1 MQTQL
6 LRRNDEQCC
15 SGYGY
20 VSLTNLD
27 EHGKLS
33 YDMRVNSLL
42 EKNRGD
48 LLRIGEFAKLVGCSV
63 VSLRYYEEIGALV
76 PAFVDEQTGYRYYTV
91 QQTYQARLVR
101 ICIDVGISPKGLKAY
116 FEGADVLEMYN
127 LFDSFSEAVEERLR
141 EAREK
146 QTLIHEMEIEYRRQ
160 LAVEPLRAR
169 WIYARP
175 AMQLQM
181 ATSVSASKRIDVK
194 TYLRSMNELMEK
206 AHKLGIT
213 PLAQQGF
220 HRVPNSVW
228 YAYLAV
234 MDNNDLRAKVED
246 DPALRLARTRP
257 EPYLTR
263 AFHGASIE
271 TCLENAYAE
280 VPVEQID
287 DITDM
292 WGFTMVTG
300 IAAIEITYTDKDW
313 PSDPSKI
320 VSMVS

>member
-33 YDMRVNSLL
+33 YDMRVNTIF

-116 FEGADVLEMYN
+116 FE
-127 LFDSFSEAVEERLR
+127 
-141 EAREK
+141 
-146 QTLIHEMEIEYRRQ
+146 
-160 LAVEPLRAR
+160 
-169 WIYARP
+169 
-175 AMQLQM
+175 
-181 ATSVSASKRIDVK
+181 
-194 TYLRSMNELMEK
+194 
-206 AHKLGIT
+206 
-213 PLAQQGF
+213 
-220 HRVPNSVW
+220 
-228 YAYLAV
+228 
-234 MDNNDLRAKVED
+234 
-246 DPALRLARTRP
+246 
-257 EPYLTR
+257 
-263 AFHGASIE
+263 SI
-271 TCLENAYAE
+271 A
-280 VPVEQID
+280 
-287 DITDM
+287 
-292 WGFTMVTG
+292 
-300 IAAIEITYTDKDW
+300 
-313 PSDPSKI
+313 
-320 VSMVS
+320 

>member
-1 MQTQL
+1 M
-6 LRRNDEQCC
+6 
-15 SGYGY
+15 
-20 VSLTNLD
+20 
-27 EHGKLS
+27 
-33 YDMRVNSLL
+33 
-42 EKNRGD
+42 
-48 LLRIGEFAKLVGCSV
+48 LRIGEFAKLVGCSV

-116 FEGADVLEMYN
+116 FEGGDVLEMYN
-127 LFDSFSEAVEERLR
+127 LFDSFNEAVEERLR

-181 ATSVSASKRIDVK
+181 ATNVSASKHIDVK

-206 AHKLGIT
+206 THKLGIT

-220 HRVPNSVW
+220 HRAPDSVW

-234 MDNNDLRAKVED
+234 TESDDLRAK
-246 DPALRLARTRP
+246 
-257 EPYLTR
+257 
-263 AFHGASIE
+263 ASIE

-280 VPVEQID
+280 VPIEQID

-320 VSMVS
+320 VSMIS